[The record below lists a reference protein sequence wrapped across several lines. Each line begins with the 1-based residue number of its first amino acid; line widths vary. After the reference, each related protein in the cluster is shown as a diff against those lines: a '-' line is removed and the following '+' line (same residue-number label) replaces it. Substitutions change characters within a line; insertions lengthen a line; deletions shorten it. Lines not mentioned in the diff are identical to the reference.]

1 MFSTFLFLSFSKK
14 IPVQVEYGGEV
25 LTVLINEAVNAKINS
40 LGRYIAVFH
49 LFQTI
54 NVKQW
59 YIVIYIWSKDKFWI
73 HVVQKSSCA
82 VPGCQKN
89 RSEAEFS

>member
-1 MFSTFLFLSFSKK
+1 MFSTFLFLSFSKT
-14 IPVQVEYGGEV
+14 IPVQVEYEGEV
-25 LTVLINEAVNAKINS
+25 FNVLINEAVNDKINS

-49 LFQTI
+49 LCQTT

-59 YIVIYIWSKDKFWI
+59 YMYIWSKDKFWI
-73 HVVQKSSCA
+73 PVVQKSSCA

>member
-25 LTVLINEAVNAKINS
+25 LTVLINEAVNANINS
-40 LGRYIAVFH
+40 SGRYIAVFH
-49 LFQTI
+49 LCQTI

-59 YIVIYIWSKDKFWI
+59 YIYIWSKDK
-73 HVVQKSSCA
+73 S
-82 VPGCQKN
+82 
-89 RSEAEFS
+89 

>member
-1 MFSTFLFLSFSKK
+1 MFSLLAKRYQFKSNM
-14 IPVQVEYGGEV
+14 GGEV
-25 LTVLINEAVNAKINS
+25 FTVLINEVVNDKINS

-49 LFQTI
+49 LCQTT

-59 YIVIYIWSKDKFWI
+59 CIYIWSKDKFWI

-82 VPGCQKN
+82 VPGRQQKM
-89 RSEAEFS
+89 SEAEFS